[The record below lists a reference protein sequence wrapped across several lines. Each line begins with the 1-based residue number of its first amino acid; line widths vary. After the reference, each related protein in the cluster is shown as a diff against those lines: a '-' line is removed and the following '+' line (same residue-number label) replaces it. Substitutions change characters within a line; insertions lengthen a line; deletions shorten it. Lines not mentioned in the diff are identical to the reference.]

1 MRVLLHHTGMVKLL
15 TWNGNLSS
23 WDVFSEH
30 PAPNCDR
37 YASCGPFGYCDGSQA
52 TPTCKCLDGFESDDL
67 NFSVGCWKK
76 KGLHCSE
83 GDNFMTLPNMKTPD
97 NFLYIRNR
105 SFDQCTMECSRN
117 CSCTAYAYANLSSF
131 GTTVDQSRRLVW
143 MGELI
148 DTAKRRDGLGEN
160 LYLRIPRTTGKRQM
174 RGHMDYGLQGQPKNS
189 DEAYDQDS
197 EFLWISFA
205 DIATATNDFCD
216 SNVLGKGG
224 FGRVYKGI
232 LEGGE
237 EVAFKRLTKFS
248 DQGIQHFR
256 NEVVLVAKLQH
267 RNLVKLL
274 GYCIHGDEK
283 LLMYEYLPNK
293 SLDYFLF
300 DDAIKSMLD
309 WPTRFRIIKG
319 IARGLLYLHHDSR
332 MTIIHRD
339 LKASNILLDAE
350 MRPKISD
357 FGVARI
363 FGDRQQQANT
373 RHVVGTYGYMSP
385 EYAMEGVFSVKSD
398 TYSYGVLLLEI
409 VSGLK
414 ISSPHHLILDFRNLI
429 DYLSATTRFGIDYLR
444 SMIQYSQC
452 KVELTVLG
460 NDTGMELVEGWKRR
474 RFPGHGASEEL
485 FTA

>member
-1 MRVLLHHTGMVKLL
+1 MFQTIDSRGGDFYITYTVSSGSPIMRVLLHHTGMVKLL

-160 LYLRIPRTTGKRQM
+160 LYLRIPRTTVSKRKTGALKIVIPVVASLPLLVCIYIVWMRKLRGKRQM

-224 FGRVYKGI
+224 FGRVYK
-232 LEGGE
+232 
-237 EVAFKRLTKFS
+237 VT
-248 DQGIQHFR
+248 
-256 NEVVLVAKLQH
+256 
-267 RNLVKLL
+267 
-274 GYCIHGDEK
+274 
-283 LLMYEYLPNK
+283 
-293 SLDYFLF
+293 
-300 DDAIKSMLD
+300 
-309 WPTRFRIIKG
+309 
-319 IARGLLYLHHDSR
+319 
-332 MTIIHRD
+332 
-339 LKASNILLDAE
+339 
-350 MRPKISD
+350 
-357 FGVARI
+357 
-363 FGDRQQQANT
+363 
-373 RHVVGTYGYMSP
+373 
-385 EYAMEGVFSVKSD
+385 
-398 TYSYGVLLLEI
+398 
-409 VSGLK
+409 
-414 ISSPHHLILDFRNLI
+414 
-429 DYLSATTRFGIDYLR
+429 
-444 SMIQYSQC
+444 
-452 KVELTVLG
+452 
-460 NDTGMELVEGWKRR
+460 
-474 RFPGHGASEEL
+474 
-485 FTA
+485 